1 MIFEAEPG
9 RKKIKPIV
17 TYSIILIN
25 VIVYVF
31 QNLDFGTYLF
41 MVNNYGLRPAEIMSG
56 QNLITLLS
64 SMFLHAGIY
73 EGYYGLLHIFM
84 NMYILFIFGDDAEA
98 VFGGPLFLTF
108 YLFCGVIA
116 GLFHAAITVLF
127 LPGMANIPTI
137 GASGAIFGVMA
148 AYALAFPKRRLMMLM
163 YYYPVQLPALAAVAF
178 LVAIEVMYSI
188 FAITFGLSVSIANT
202 AHVGGFIAGAAFTFL
217 FKLTGR
223 GPWKEKKELP
233 DEYYFQVEE
242 Y

>member
-9 RKKIKPIV
+9 RKKIRPIV

-25 VIVYVF
+25 IIVYIF
-31 QNLDFGTYLF
+31 ENLDLGTYLF
-41 MVNNYGLRPAEIMSG
+41 AVNNYGLRPAEIMSG

-84 NMYILFIFGDDAEA
+84 NMYILFIFGDDAEGI
-98 VFGGPLFLTF
+98 FGSPLFLTF
-108 YLFCGVIA
+108 YLFCGIIA
-116 GLFHAAITVLF
+116 GLFHSAITVLF

-148 AYALAFPKRRLMMLM
+148 AYALAFPKRRLMMFM

-188 FAITFGLSVSIANT
+188 FSITLGLSVSIANT
-202 AHVGGFIAGAAFTFL
+202 AHVGGFIAGAAFTL
-217 FKLTGR
+217 IFKLTGR

-233 DEYYFQVEE
+233 DEYYFRVEE